1 MSNRTLLA
9 SSSRIL
15 GVVLAL
21 QLSACASDIEAEPAP
36 PCDQLCQDS
45 NALRAVREGM
55 KLIYNLTL
63 QGNPVGPQMEF
74 IPCPQGG
81 LAGVAGEA
89 TSNAEQGATEVSL
102 TYGFQDCAYLRRDEE
117 PEENHNLTLTGI
129 ITQQGVIAVQ
139 PSVTTALLMSSEALT
154 LTGTVYDPPIPYSAD
169 ACELS
174 LSQSGDDLSG
184 TICGRPAGVDL

>member
-1 MSNRTLLA
+1 M
-9 SSSRIL
+9 
-15 GVVLAL
+15 
-21 QLSACASDIEAEPAP
+21 
-36 PCDQLCQDS
+36 
-45 NALRAVREGM
+45 
-55 KLIYNLTL
+55 
-63 QGNPVGPQMEF
+63 
-74 IPCPQGG
+74 
-81 LAGVAGEA
+81 
-89 TSNAEQGATEVSL
+89 
-102 TYGFQDCAYLRRDEE
+102 RRDEE